1 MLRSSPGAKASTNAL
16 FDRLPAL
23 AERVPWIA
31 LADTPTPI
39 TELPAPAGFRGTL
52 FAKRDD
58 LTSALFGG
66 NKVRKFEYLLADAE
80 RRGARSLV
88 TMGGIGSNQ
97 ALAAALHGRAR
108 RHAVELSLVRQP
120 VTDAVRRTARGI
132 AASGARVRYA
142 ASFAGGIYNARR
154 AVRARRRAGQRP
166 YYIPLGATSALG
178 SLGYV
183 SAGLELAHQVADGVC
198 PPPDCLFVA
207 AATCGTAAG
216 LLLGCRLGGLST
228 QVVAVRVAHPAI
240 TTRALLLWQARRT
253 AALLARLVPSAPRL
267 RIGWSDVS
275 VIGADAYARY
285 GRVTPESQRALEW
298 ARPHLALETTYTGK
312 ALAACLDRCGAG
324 ARDHTVLFWN
334 THNSSDFGTAPGF
347 DGLPDRLQ
355 RLFKERS

>member
-1 MLRSSPGAKASTNAL
+1 MPRSSPGAKASTNAL
-16 FDRLPAL
+16 FDRFPAL
-23 AERVPWIA
+23 ADRVPWIA
-31 LADTPTPI
+31 LADTPTPV
-39 TELPAPAGFRGTL
+39 TELPAPDGFLGRL

-58 LTSALFGG
+58 LTSAVFGG

-142 ASFAGGIYNARR
+142 ASFAGGMYNARR
-154 AVRARRRAGQRP
+154 AVRARRRAGDRP
-166 YYIPLGATSALG
+166 YYLPLGATNALG

-183 SAGLELAHQVADGVC
+183 SAGLELGRQIEDGVL
-198 PPPDCLFVA
+198 PSPDCLFVA
-207 AATCGTAAG
+207 AGTCGTAAG
-216 LLLGCRLGGLST
+216 LLVGCRLAGLGT
-228 QVVAVRVAHPAI
+228 RVVAVRVAHPAI
-240 TTRALLLWQARRT
+240 TTRALLLWRARRT
-253 AALLARLVPSAPRL
+253 AELLTWLAPSAPRL
-267 RIGWSDVS
+267 RFGWTDIT

-298 ARPHLALETTYTGK
+298 ARPHLALDTTYTGK
-312 ALAACLDRCGAG
+312 ALAACLERCESR

-355 RLFKERS
+355 RLFQERS